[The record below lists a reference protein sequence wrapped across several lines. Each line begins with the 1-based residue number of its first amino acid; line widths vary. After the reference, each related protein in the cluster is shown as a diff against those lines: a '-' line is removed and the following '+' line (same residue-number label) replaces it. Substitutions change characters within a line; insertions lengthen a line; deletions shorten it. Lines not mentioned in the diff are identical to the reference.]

1 MVAPREH
8 LQSLHAHMRR
18 HVALSDADLAE
29 IDKAF
34 LPFTVPRRKLLLE
47 ADQVATHE
55 HYVVSGCL
63 RTYLLDSKGNEHTL
77 AFAIEDWWTGDL
89 RSFNGRVPSYLY
101 IEALEDTT
109 VLRIERG
116 DLDELF
122 TRVPLMDRFFRLL
135 LARAFSASQERTYE
149 EHALSVGERLLSCRK
164 RYPWLEQRIPQKHIA
179 SYLGVTP
186 EFLSRNRR
194 KLLGL
199 KP

>member
-1 MVAPREH
+1 MTAQKEH
-8 LQSLHAHMRR
+8 LELLHAHLRR
-18 HVALSDADLAE
+18 HIDLSQADLAQV
-29 IDKAF
+29 DAAF
-34 LPFTVPRRKLLLE
+34 TLHAVPRRSFLLE
-47 ADQVATHE
+47 AGQVSTYE

-63 RTYLLDSKGNEHTL
+63 RTYLLDSMGNEHTL

-101 IEALEDTT
+101 IEALEDSTL
-109 VLRIERG
+109 LRIERNAF
-116 DLDELF
+116 DDLF

-135 LARAFSASQERTYE
+135 LARAFSASQERIHE
-149 EHALSVGERLLSCRK
+149 EHALNVGERLLSCRK

-186 EFLSRNRR
+186 EFLSRNRK

>member
-1 MVAPREH
+1 
-8 LQSLHAHMRR
+8 LRR
-18 HVALSDADLAE
+18 HVDLSASDLAE

-34 LPFTVPRRKLLLE
+34 APFTLPCRKFLLE
-47 ADQVATHE
+47 AGQISTHE

-63 RTYLLDSKGNEHTL
+63 RTYLLDSTGNEHTL

-89 RSFNGRVPSYLY
+89 RSFNSRVPSYLY

-109 VLRIERG
+109 LLRIERG
-116 DLDELF
+116 VFDDLF
-122 TRVPLMDRFFRLL
+122 AHVPLMDRFFRLL
-135 LARAFSASQERTYE
+135 LARAFSASQERIYE
-149 EHALSVGERLLSCRK
+149 EHALSVGERLMRCRK

-186 EFLSRNRR
+186 EFLSRNRK

-199 KP
+199 KS